1 MSRSRSRGVNSR
13 LGRHMPP
20 LQAGLGGTPW
30 PRWHGHHQLL
40 RTARRVPIRGSALA
54 EAAACISPP
63 CWRLTQHA
71 TVKAH
76 SMVIVMHLLL
86 LLLLLLLLH
95 LMMVS
100 QT

>member
-1 MSRSRSRGVNSR
+1 
-13 LGRHMPP
+13 MPP

-30 PRWHGHHQLL
+30 PRRHWHHQLL
-40 RTARRVPIRGSALA
+40 RTARRVPNIRGSALA

-76 SMVIVMHLLL
+76 MVIVMHLLL